1 MATLRLVPPSG
12 PTIEVTREQCL
23 VGRDPTCEVVLA
35 DGSVS
40 RKHARIERRGADWA
54 VIDQGSANGTFV
66 DSQRV
71 AEVVLRSGQELRF
84 GALSYRVEIE
94 GAAST
99 ADTVGFSAPE
109 ATVVATPPPLP
120 PRPAAPTPAPRPS
133 EPLRASPPPPL
144 PGAAAARERFRA
156 APPPAAPVPQMSA
169 PPPPRKGRSPVFWI
183 ATGCS
188 GCLVLVVAFVGLIV
202 GGVYFATQAPAA
214 AVRRHLE
221 DLKAGKVD
229 AVYEATSES
238 FKAARDLRAFKR
250 MVSRH
255 PGLNAYAD
263 STFLQRS
270 VDNDVATL
278 SGTLTSTSG
287 AKEAVTFR
295 LVKEGG
301 SWRIADIRFTGVEEG
316 SEEEPSRES
325 SGPVASRRRAMET
338 ETLELRKDATDR
350 GARVTIKTRTRG
362 FALRPEGDAHRID
375 LVGDLETT
383 GPGGVAIPGLSRP
396 GFFTLDDTT
405 PQAEGAYADFRT
417 DLDFN
422 DPPPGRYVVRITI
435 RDRVGGGRHTHR
447 VSFDLP

>member
-12 PTIEVTREQCL
+12 PAIEITREQCL
-23 VGRDPTCEVVLA
+23 VGRDPTCEVVLS
-35 DGSVS
+35 DGSIS

-71 AEVVLRSGQELRF
+71 ADVVLVAGQELRF
-84 GALSYRVEIE
+84 GALSFRVEIE
-94 GAAST
+94 GAGDSAAT
-99 ADTVGFSAPE
+99 MGFTAPE

-133 EPLRASPPPPL
+133 PPPPA
-144 PGAAAARERFRA
+144 PSVAGARERLRGSS
-156 APPPAAPVPQMSA
+156 PPAAPVPQMSA
-169 PPPPRKGRSPVFWI
+169 PPPPRKGRSPIFWI

-202 GGVYFATQAPAA
+202 GGVYLATQAPAA
-214 AVRRHLE
+214 AVRRQLA
-221 DLKAGKVD
+221 DIKAGRVES
-229 AVYEATSES
+229 AYEATSAG
-238 FKAARDLRAFKR
+238 FKTSHDLPAFKR
-250 MVSRH
+250 MVSGH
-255 PGLNAYAD
+255 PGLSDYAD

-270 VDNDVATL
+270 VNNDVATL

-287 AKEAVTFR
+287 TKEAATFR

-301 SWRIADIRFTGVEEG
+301 AWRIADIRFGGADES

-325 SGPVASRRRAMET
+325 SGAVASRRRAMET
-338 ETLELRKDATDR
+338 ETMELRKDATD
-350 GARVTIKTRTRG
+350 GGTRVTIKTRTRG

-383 GPGGVAIPGLSRP
+383 GPGGVAIPGLSKP
-396 GFFTLDDTT
+396 GFFTLNETT

-422 DPPPGRYVVRITI
+422 DPPPGRYLVRIAI